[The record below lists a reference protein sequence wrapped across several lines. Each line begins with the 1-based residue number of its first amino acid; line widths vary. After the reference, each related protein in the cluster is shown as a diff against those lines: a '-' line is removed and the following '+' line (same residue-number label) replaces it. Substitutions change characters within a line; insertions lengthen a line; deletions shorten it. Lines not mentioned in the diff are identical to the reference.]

1 MADKGP
7 TGSREQA
14 LARMADHFRQGRL
27 QEAESG
33 LLEIQRLEPD
43 FPDVP
48 HLLALIALQTG
59 RAGEAAGHLEKALAL
74 VPASAELRDLLGIA
88 FCECGRFEDAEAAF
102 GRALKIAPES
112 PGTLGNLGNALRRLE
127 RNEEACEVLRE
138 SLRLRPGHGD
148 TAFNLGCAL
157 NNLEDWAGA
166 EDAFRVAVAG
176 QPGDADAYLNLSSA
190 LLEQRKIEDGIAAAE
205 RALELDPKN
214 AGALNNLARAAMA
227 LHRLD
232 EAEKYARQ
240 AVEIDP
246 EHAAAQQALC
256 QLHFI
261 QGRWREAWEAYWWR
275 WRSRIGS
282 RTRPFPQTPWAG
294 EPLAGRKILVWGE
307 QGVGDEILFTSMV
320 PDLLEAGAEVMLECD
335 ERLVDLYARSFP
347 AVRCVP
353 RLDPPA
359 DEALDA
365 AIDFQAPSGS
375 LGLWLRAEE
384 AAFPGRPS
392 FLVADAEAAAGF
404 RSRYAEDGGD
414 LLVGLSW
421 FSLRPGK
428 SIDLDIMEPLFEVP
442 GVRFIDLQYG
452 DTAQERARFERRTG
466 HRLIHDASVDPM
478 ADLDGFAAQVAFL
491 DLVISISN
499 TTVHMAGAL
508 GVPVWLMLSTHLI
521 WRWGVERSDSLW
533 YPTAR
538 LFRQAQTGDWPG
550 LVERVRREL
559 AARAAG

>member
-1 MADKGP
+1 MGSINPVNPVTINSVEQIHASEAAEVAPARLLPGRARINFRENPPHRSANLGGPEKEPSDRMPDLLQKMLAERPWLLADGATGTNLFAVGLP
-7 TGSREQA
+7 TGHAPE
-14 LARMADHFRQGRL
+14 LWNID
-27 QEAESG
+27 
-33 LLEIQRLEPD
+33 EPD
-43 FPDVP
+43 KVRD
-48 HLLALIALQTG
+48 QY
-59 RAGEAAGHLEKALAL
+59 RAFIKAGSDIILTNT
-74 VPASAELRDLLGIA
+74 
-88 FCECGRFEDAEAAF
+88 F
-102 GRALKIAPES
+102 GGTRNRLK
-112 PGTLGNLGNALRRLE
+112 LHR
-127 RNEEACEVLRE
+127 
-138 SLRLRPGHGD
+138 
-148 TAFNLGCAL
+148 
-157 NNLEDWAGA
+157 
-166 EDAFRVAVAG
+166 
-176 QPGDADAYLNLSSA
+176 
-190 LLEQRKIEDGIAAAE
+190 AAE
-205 RALELDPKN
+205 RVAELSM
-214 AGALNNLARAAMA
+214 AGARLAR
-227 LHRLD
+227 
-232 EAEKYARQ
+232 EV
-240 AVEIDP
+240 VE
-246 EHAAAQQALC
+246 LS
-256 QLHFI
+256 
-261 QGRWREAWEAYWWR
+261 GRE
-275 WRSRIGS
+275 
-282 RTRPFPQTPWAG
+282 
-294 EPLAGRKILVWGE
+294 ILVGGE

-478 ADLDGFAAQVAFL
+478 ADLDGFAAQVASL

-521 WRWGVERSDSLW
+521 WRWGVESSDSLW
-533 YPTAR
+533 YPAAR